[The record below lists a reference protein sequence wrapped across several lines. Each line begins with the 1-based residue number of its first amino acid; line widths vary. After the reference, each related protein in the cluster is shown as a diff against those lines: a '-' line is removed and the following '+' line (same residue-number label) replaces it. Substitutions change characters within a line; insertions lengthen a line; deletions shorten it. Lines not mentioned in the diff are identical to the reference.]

1 MEKNIEMFVNRKI
14 KTLKIHEDIV
24 AFSDEIYADDELIN
38 KKEGLSLKEA
48 IDDIKLFDKIAELDE
63 KTFFVV
69 PKIILETIR
78 SNSKFEIRT
87 SANPYTAF
95 LNYPDRFIVLKK
107 DSDGFIRTMTD
118 DYIPKAVFFELNS
131 KEYNLKALMNYIKLK
146 PSRFYI
152 ISSSD
157 TSISLDWIPDNKE
170 YYRFIL
176 ESGKRKTAERISG
189 IDRFK
194 I

>member
-24 AFSDEIYADDELIN
+24 AFSDEIYADNELIN
-38 KKEGLSLKEA
+38 KKEGLSLKET
-48 IDDIKLFDKIAELDE
+48 IDDIKLFDKIVELDE